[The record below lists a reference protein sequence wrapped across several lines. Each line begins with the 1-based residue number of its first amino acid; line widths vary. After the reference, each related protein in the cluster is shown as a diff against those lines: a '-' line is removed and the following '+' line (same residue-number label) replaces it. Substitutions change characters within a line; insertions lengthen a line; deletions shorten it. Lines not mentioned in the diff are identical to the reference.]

1 MATTLERIKKIEAG
15 LAARDARV
23 NRLTDSDRQHRASQM
38 YGVHARLTEL
48 LDRAI
53 ERQHALDHQDLA

>member
-1 MATTLERIKKIEAG
+1 MATTIERIKKIEAG

-38 YGVHARLTEL
+38 YGVHARLTQL
-48 LDRAI
+48 LDRAT
-53 ERQHALDHQDLA
+53 ERHAADHEDLA

>member
-1 MATTLERIKKIEAG
+1 MATLLDRVKKIEVG

-38 YGVHARLTEL
+38 YGVHARLTQL

-53 ERQHALDHQDLA
+53 ERQHAADHSDLA